1 MPKKDNKILKY
12 NHGDKSMK
20 VLFINYADLEYLLEK
35 IQTCNNNPKKLST
48 TKIIKHTIIHCL
60 KIVHLMLQK
69 TSLIVIEVKT
79 V

>member
-48 TKIIKHTIIHCL
+48 TKII
-60 KIVHLMLQK
+60 
-69 TSLIVIEVKT
+69 
-79 V
+79 

>member
-35 IQTCNNNPKKLST
+35 
-48 TKIIKHTIIHCL
+48 
-60 KIVHLMLQK
+60 M
-69 TSLIVIEVKT
+69 
-79 V
+79 